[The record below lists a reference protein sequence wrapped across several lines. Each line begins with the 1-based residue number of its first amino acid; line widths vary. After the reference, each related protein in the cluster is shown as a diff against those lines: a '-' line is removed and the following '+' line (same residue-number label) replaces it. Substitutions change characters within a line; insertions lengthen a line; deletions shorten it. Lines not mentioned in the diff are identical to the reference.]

1 MHAESLDTAIKR
13 LTSPPMNIAPSFI
26 PMMNCVIYVE
36 RVMVRHLEQFNVPAR
51 RVRYVWEM
59 VDYDIYQL
67 VGEWDPRN
75 DGFKSYLRESSLL
88 KRLGAKLVKTVDELL
103 TELERRRKLLDW
115 MVRKEIT
122 RPEDVN
128 RVVLQFYEKPGEVRS
143 QAVAELET
151 LVSIEKEQTGP
162 RTLAEVLQRL
172 GGKSDL
178 KTLIQTSKLDEKA
191 FWDSVNVLLRSGDIE
206 LLPGGIIKL
215 KMRAA

>member
-51 RVRYVWEM
+51 RVRYVWEV

-75 DGFKSYLRESSLL
+75 DGFKSYLRESALL

-103 TELERRRKLLDW
+103 EELEKRRKLLDW
-115 MVRKEIT
+115 MVRRGMTK
-122 RPEDVN
+122 PEDVN
-128 RVVLQFYEKPGEVRS
+128 RIVLQFYEKPDTVRS
-143 QAVAELET
+143 QADAELET
-151 LVSIEKEQTGP
+151 LVSIEREQIGP
-162 RTLAEVLQRL
+162 RTLGRGWE
-172 GGKSDL
+172 GKL
-178 KTLIQTSKLDEKA
+178 T
-191 FWDSVNVLLRSGDIE
+191 
-206 LLPGGIIKL
+206 
-215 KMRAA
+215 